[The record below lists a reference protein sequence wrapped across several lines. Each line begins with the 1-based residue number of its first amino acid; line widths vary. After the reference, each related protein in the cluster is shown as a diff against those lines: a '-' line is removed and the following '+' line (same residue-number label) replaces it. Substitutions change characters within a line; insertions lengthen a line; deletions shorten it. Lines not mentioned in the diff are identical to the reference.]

1 MSNAITKLHKKTLK
15 YAVKA
20 VIKHINEIETLHT
33 CYFV

>member
-1 MSNAITKLHKKTLK
+1 MSLQSCIKKTLK